1 MKYDAMMGII
11 IQALKN
17 KNYTYEEIEKVILE
31 IQKIECNIKQVEA
44 AGIYYGFQS
53 EKKTN

>member
-1 MKYDAMMGII
+1 MKHDAMMGIL

-17 KNYTYEEIEKVILE
+17 RNYTYEEIEKIILE
-31 IQKIECNIKQVEA
+31 MQNLECNTKQIEA

-53 EKKTN
+53 EKKY